1 MSRQPET
8 ICRWKCKSSLHSWRY
23 IYITHH
29 HCQQD
34 VKLSEINRL
43 WMKCISVELVA
54 KFHKLLHSLRMLGV
68 QKQKGEKI
76 KNKITYCAS
85 ACVLML
91 SSALLFNTICVCVCV
106 RACVRACVRV
116 CDNIRFTHIIMDL
129 QNGINMQFVQLFQE
143 KYNLCVK
150 CPCGHSVK

>member
-1 MSRQPET
+1 MNGSQARDALKLRASESSHLLF
-8 ICRWKCKSSLHSWRY
+8 ISGFGRAAAEAWKRKVSRWKSVGRCQGSQRQSADESARAHFTADG

-76 KNKITYCAS
+76 KNKIT
-85 ACVLML
+85 
-91 SSALLFNTICVCVCV
+91 
-106 RACVRACVRV
+106 
-116 CDNIRFTHIIMDL
+116 
-129 QNGINMQFVQLFQE
+129 
-143 KYNLCVK
+143 
-150 CPCGHSVK
+150 